1 MQTVIIINEDSE
13 PLELYSL
20 IGTTNEFYSSVFKQN
35 ILPSYGGNTSINI
48 YYLPRTIGL
57 IETIFTLK
65 TSRGDF
71 AYDVNKRIFSFFSK

>member
-20 IGTTNEFYSSVFKQN
+20 TGTTNEFYSSVFKEN
-35 ILPSYGGNTSINI
+35 ILLPYGGNISINI

-57 IETIFTLK
+57 IESIFTLK
-65 TSRGDF
+65 TNRGEF
-71 AYDVNKRIFSFFSK
+71 AYDVNIKILIF